1 MARYETDLKLAYLI
15 PKPLR
20 KWCTAQQINY
30 TSFVQDLMDKLNG
43 RKTKVRLGKGTQM
56 NLPSTD
62 VIVVDC
68 SKIDLED
75 LVEGAEEVTE

>member
-1 MARYETDLKLAYLI
+1 
-15 PKPLR
+15 
-20 KWCTAQQINY
+20 
-30 TSFVQDLMDKLNG
+30 MDKLNG